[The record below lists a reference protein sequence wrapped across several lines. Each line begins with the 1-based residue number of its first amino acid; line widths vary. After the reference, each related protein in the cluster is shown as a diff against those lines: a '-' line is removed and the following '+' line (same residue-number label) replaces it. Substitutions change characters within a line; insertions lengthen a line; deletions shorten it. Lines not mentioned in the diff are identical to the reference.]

1 MQYQLKF
8 TRSGLFYNFGQT
20 IRSAMSLQH
29 DIASIR
35 INYSRQ
41 ALTEDSVSQDPLD
54 QFKVWL
60 NEAIV
65 SQVLEPTALVLSTV
79 SADCRPSA
87 RVVLLKEVSSE
98 GFVFFTNYES
108 RKGQDLA
115 EHPFACLTF
124 FWAELERQVRIEGS
138 IVKVTDEVSDA
149 YFHTRP
155 RGSQIGAWASPQS
168 KEILSREELELA
180 DKKYNEEFASLSAIP
195 RPKHWGGYVLK
206 AERIEFW
213 QGRPNRLHDRI
224 LFELD
229 GDNWT
234 RKRLAP

>member
-1 MQYQLKF
+1 
-8 TRSGLFYNFGQT
+8 
-20 IRSAMSLQH
+20 MSLQH

-41 ALTEDSVSQDPLD
+41 ALTEESVSNDPLD

-60 NEAIV
+60 NEAIL
-65 SQVLEPTALVLSTV
+65 SEVLEPTALVLSTV

-87 RVVLLKEVSSE
+87 RVVLLKEVSDE
-98 GFVFFTNYES
+98 GFVFFTNYDS

-115 EHPFACLTF
+115 AHSFGSMTF
-124 FWAELERQVRIEGS
+124 FWAELERQVRIEGA
-138 IVKVTDEVSDA
+138 IKKVAAEVSDT
-149 YFHTRP
+149 YFQSRP

-168 KEILSREELELA
+168 REISSRQELEQAEAKLA
-180 DKKYNEEFASLSAIP
+180 KDFEALAVVP
-195 RPKHWGGYVLK
+195 RPQHWGGYVLQP
-206 AERIEFW
+206 ERIEFW

-224 LFELD
+224 LFEQAAGL
-229 GDNWT
+229 WS

>member
-1 MQYQLKF
+1 
-8 TRSGLFYNFGQT
+8 
-20 IRSAMSLQH
+20 MSLQH

-65 SQVLEPTALVLSTV
+65 SQVLEPTAFVLSTV
-79 SADCRPSA
+79 SDDCRPSA

-108 RKGQDLA
+108 RKGKDL
-115 EHPFACLTF
+115 EQHPFASLTF

-138 IVKVTDEVSDA
+138 IVKVPEEVSDA
-149 YFHTRP
+149 YFHSRP

-168 KEILSREELELA
+168 KEISSRAELEVA
-180 DKKYNEEFASLSAIP
+180 DKKFNEEFANLTSVP
-195 RPKHWGGYVLK
+195 RPAHWGGYVLR
-206 AERIEFW
+206 AELIEFW

-224 LFELD
+224 VFELE

>member
-1 MQYQLKF
+1 M
-8 TRSGLFYNFGQT
+8 T
-20 IRSAMSLQH
+20 LQH
-29 DIASIR
+29 DISAIR
-35 INYSRQ
+35 KNYSRQ
-41 ALTEDSVSQDPLD
+41 VLTEESVLPAPID

-60 NEAIV
+60 NEAIL
-65 SQVLEPTALVLSTV
+65 SEVLEPTALVLSTV
-79 SADCRPSA
+79 SVDCRPTA
-87 RVVLLKEVSSE
+87 RVVLLKEVSAE

-115 EHPFACLTF
+115 ERPYASMTF

-138 IVKVTDEVSDA
+138 IEKVSDA
-149 YFHTRP
+149 ISDTYFNSRP

-168 KEILSREELELA
+168 HTIESREALELTEA
-180 DKKYNEEFASLSAIP
+180 KYAQDFGELDAIP

-206 AERIEFW
+206 PERIEFW

-224 LFELD
+224 LFEINGSD
-229 GDNWT
+229 WT

>member
-1 MQYQLKF
+1 
-8 TRSGLFYNFGQT
+8 
-20 IRSAMSLQH
+20 MSLHH

-54 QFKVWL
+54 QFKIWL
-60 NEAIV
+60 DEAIA
-65 SQVLEPTALVLSTV
+65 SDVLEPTALVLSTV

-87 RVVLLKEVSSE
+87 RVVLLKEVSAD

-115 EHPFACLTF
+115 QRPFASITF
-124 FWAELERQVRIEGS
+124 FWAELERQVRIDGTIE
-138 IVKVTDEVSDA
+138 KVADEVSDT
-149 YFHTRP
+149 YFHSRP

-168 KEILSREELELA
+168 REISSREELEEA
-180 DKKYNEEFASLSAIP
+180 DARYTEQFDGLDLVP
-195 RPKHWGGYVLK
+195 RPAHWGGYVLK
-206 AERIEFW
+206 PELIEFW

-224 LFELD
+224 LFEQK
-229 GDNWT
+229 GTGWN

>member
-1 MQYQLKF
+1 
-8 TRSGLFYNFGQT
+8 
-20 IRSAMSLQH
+20 MSLQH

-41 ALTEDSVSQDPLD
+41 ALSEDSVSHDPLD

-65 SQVLEPTALVLSTV
+65 SEVLEPTALVLSTV

-87 RVVLLKEVSSE
+87 RVVLLKEVSAD
-98 GFVFFTNYES
+98 GFVFFTNYKS
-108 RKGQDLA
+108 RKGQELGQRPA
-115 EHPFACLTF
+115 GAMTF

-138 IVKVTDEVSDA
+138 ISKVSGEVSDA
-149 YFHTRP
+149 YYHSRP

-168 KEILSREELELA
+168 SEISSREELEKA
-180 DKKYNEEFASLSAIP
+180 DQKFNEQFAGLDVVP
-195 RPKHWGGYVLK
+195 RPEHWGGYVLK
-206 AERIEFW
+206 PERIEFW

-224 LFELD
+224 LFELE
-229 GDNWT
+229 NNSWK

>member
-1 MQYQLKF
+1 
-8 TRSGLFYNFGQT
+8 
-20 IRSAMSLQH
+20 MSLQH

-41 ALTEDSVSQDPLD
+41 ALTEDSVSLDPLD

-65 SQVLEPTALVLSTV
+65 AQVLEPTALVLSTV

-87 RVVLLKEVSSE
+87 RVVLLKEVSAD

-108 RKGQDLA
+108 RKGQELA
-115 EHPFACLTF
+115 QRPYGSLTF

-138 IVKVTDEVSDA
+138 INKVADEVSDT
-149 YFHTRP
+149 YFHSRP
-155 RGSQIGAWASPQS
+155 RGSQVGAWASPQS
-168 KEILSREELELA
+168 KVIDSREELELA
-180 DKKYNEEFASLSAIP
+180 DQKYQNDFASLQVVP
-195 RPKHWGGYVLK
+195 RPQHWGGYVLK

-224 LFELD
+224 LFELE
-229 GDNWT
+229 GGNWS

>member
-1 MQYQLKF
+1 
-8 TRSGLFYNFGQT
+8 
-20 IRSAMSLQH
+20 MSLQH

-35 INYSRQ
+35 KNYSRQ
-41 ALTEDSVSQDPLD
+41 ALTEESVSNDPLD

-60 NEAIV
+60 NEAIL
-65 SQVLEPTALVLSTV
+65 SEVLEPTALVLSTV

-87 RVVLLKEVSSE
+87 RVVLLKEVSSD
-98 GFVFFTNYES
+98 GFVFFTNYDS

-115 EHPFACLTF
+115 GRPFGSITF
-124 FWAELERQVRIEGS
+124 FWAELERQVRIEGT
-138 IVKVTDEVSDA
+138 IVKVPSDVSDV
-149 YFHTRP
+149 YFHSRP

-168 KEILSREELELA
+168 REIDSREELEQA
-180 DKKYNEEFASLSAIP
+180 EAKFEKDFANLVVVP

-206 AERIEFW
+206 PDLIEFW

-224 LFELD
+224 VFEQAD
-229 GDNWT
+229 KHWS

>member
-1 MQYQLKF
+1 M
-8 TRSGLFYNFGQT
+8 
-20 IRSAMSLQH
+20 ALQH
-29 DIASIR
+29 DISSIR

-41 ALTEDSVSQDPLD
+41 VLTEDSVSPDPID

-60 NEAIV
+60 NEAIL

-87 RVVLLKEVSSE
+87 RVVLLKEVSAD

-108 RKGQDLA
+108 LKGQNLA
-115 EHPFACLTF
+115 ERPYASITF

-138 IVKVTDEVSDA
+138 VEKVAEAVSDT
-149 YFHTRP
+149 YFHSRP

-168 KEILSREELELA
+168 QAIASREELEQVEA
-180 DKKYNEEFASLSAIP
+180 KYAQDFGEITTIP
-195 RPKHWGGYVLK
+195 RPQHWGGYVLK
-206 AERIEFW
+206 PERIEFW

-224 LFELD
+224 LFD
-229 GDNWT
+229 KADNNWS